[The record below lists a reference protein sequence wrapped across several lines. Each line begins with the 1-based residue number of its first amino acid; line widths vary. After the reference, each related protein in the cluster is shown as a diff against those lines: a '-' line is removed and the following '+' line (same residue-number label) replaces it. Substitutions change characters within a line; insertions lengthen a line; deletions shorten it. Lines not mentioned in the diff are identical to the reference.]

1 MTDQNIGQ
9 NTSKDTLVA
18 NQVRLAEQVLAD
30 AQRALQAGLGSQA
43 DVDTAQ
49 AKLDQAHA
57 TETK

>member
-1 MTDQNIGQ
+1 LSDSNIGQ

-18 NQVRLAEQVLAD
+18 NQVRLAEQ
-30 AQRALQAGLGSQA
+30 ALEAMKVNYEMGYATQA
-43 DVDTAQ
+43 DVDAAQ